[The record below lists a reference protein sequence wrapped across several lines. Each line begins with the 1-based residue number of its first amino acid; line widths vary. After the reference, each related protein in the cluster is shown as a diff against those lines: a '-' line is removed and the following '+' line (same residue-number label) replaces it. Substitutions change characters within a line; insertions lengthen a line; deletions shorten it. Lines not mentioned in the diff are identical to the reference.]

1 MMCFL
6 SSASELVG
14 YLCCYIND
22 RFSRKKV
29 LIAFLASAS
38 IMCLTVVLI
47 PLNNNNN
54 NNNNDQESSSNTQIN
69 FNTILII
76 LFASIGK
83 AMASAAFNSAY
94 MFTSQLYPTSVRN
107 TMMSI
112 ISCSSRIGSLI
123 SPQINMLR
131 TILWAPLPYLIFS
144 SASLIAC
151 VFTFFLPDP
160 SSLL

>member
-1 MMCFL
+1 
-6 SSASELVG
+6 
-14 YLCCYIND
+14 
-22 RFSRKKV
+22 
-29 LIAFLASAS
+29 
-38 IMCLTVVLI
+38 VLI
-47 PLNNNNN
+47 PLG
-54 NNNNDQESSSNTQIN
+54 NDQESLS
-69 FNTILII
+69 FNTVLVI

-107 TMMSI
+107 TLMSV

-131 TILWAPLPYLIFS
+131 TLFWAPLPYLIFS
-144 SASLIAC
+144 GASLIAC

-160 SSLL
+160 STNLI